1 MIKMIVS
8 DVDGTLLSH
17 GYINPKCIDSI
28 KKAQE
33 KGIEFV
39 VASGRDYYGVT
50 SILDPFDIKCSMILG
65 NGAQYC
71 NKNGEVLMN
80 CYLDKEK
87 LKEIL
92 PIFIEHQTP
101 YMIFTTNG
109 FYSTLKPEV
118 VRDRFA
124 YRGKVRFGNKMEDFL
139 PGGPMSDS
147 PACQIQQFDSIDE
160 FIKRDLEIIKVEAF
174 SHDADEIQRVLPYFK
189 DMKNIAYLSSYPDN
203 VEITNEYAQKGL
215 ILEKVIDQ
223 LKIKKEEVIVLGDG
237 MNDITLFERFPYS
250 FAPSNGEKAIQEKA

>member
-1 MIKMIVS
+1 
-8 DVDGTLLSH
+8 
-17 GYINPKCIDSI
+17 
-28 KKAQE
+28 
-33 KGIEFV
+33 
-39 VASGRDYYGVT
+39 
-50 SILDPFDIKCSMILG
+50 
-65 NGAQYC
+65 
-71 NKNGEVLMN
+71 MN

-160 FIKRDLEIIKVEAF
+160 FMGFRI
-174 SHDADEIQRVLPYFK
+174 FK
-189 DMKNIAYLSSYPDN
+189 
-203 VEITNEYAQKGL
+203 ITNEK
-215 ILEKVIDQ
+215 
-223 LKIKKEEVIVLGDG
+223 
-237 MNDITLFERFPYS
+237 YS
-250 FAPSNGEKAIQEKA
+250 Y